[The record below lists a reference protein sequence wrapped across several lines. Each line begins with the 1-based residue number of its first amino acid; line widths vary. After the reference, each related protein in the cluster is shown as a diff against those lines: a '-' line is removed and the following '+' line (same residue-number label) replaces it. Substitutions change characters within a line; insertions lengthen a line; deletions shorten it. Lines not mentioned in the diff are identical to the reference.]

1 MADSKAAKKSAPAK
15 PDTNTLRVIDGEDGV
30 KAGMNDS
37 QVIAAV
43 ATRSGL
49 SATTMKAY
57 TGAGDLLEVS
67 DLMVELR
74 TAGNEVAAGDLGRI
88 ERIMTHQV
96 ITLNAMFNNLAQRS
110 GRQEYM
116 KQLETYLRLALKAQA
131 QSRATAEA
139 LALLKNPQPYIK
151 QANIAQGHQQVNNT
165 YASASAHSGMPTN
178 ADSAQYA
185 QARVGAGKTS
195 SMPNELLEADYGQG
209 LDIGAQGTAGRA
221 DPHLAA
227 VGTVD
232 RP

>member
-1 MADSKAAKKSAPAK
+1 MADGKVAKKSTPAK
-15 PDTNTLRVIDGEDGV
+15 QDTNTLQVQDGKDGI
-30 KAGMNDS
+30 KAGMTDS
-37 QVIAAV
+37 QVVAAV
-43 ATRSGL
+43 ATRNGL
-49 SATTMKAY
+49 AATTLKAY
-57 TGAGDLLEVS
+57 TAAGDFLSVT
-67 DLMVELR
+67 DLAGELR
-74 TAGNEVAAGDLGRI
+74 TAGDDVVAGELGRI

-116 KQLETYLRLALKAQA
+116 KQMETYLRLALKAQA

-165 YASASAHSGMPTN
+165 YASASAHSGMTASPNT
-178 ADSAQYA
+178 AQYA
-185 QARVGAGKTS
+185 QARAGAENLS
-195 SMPNELLEADYGQG
+195 CAPNKLLEADYGQG

-232 RP
+232 GA